1 MRNTVVF
8 VLVTC
13 FSIATAEY
21 FTKNAKCAQSGKSE
35 LVDSESSCNLDLDNM
50 HRQEQSDSKLS
61 NTTQRESNR
70 IQGTKVDGLEDIDK
84 HDSHENGEFFKFTF
98 QIKKYPHLSRN
109 YTKKKIVKVKLDKLL
124 SRRKT

>member
-13 FSIATAEY
+13 FSIATAEF
-21 FTKNAKCAQSGKSE
+21 FTKNAKCVQSGKSE
-35 LVDSESSCNLDLDNM
+35 LVDSESSCNLDLDNI

-61 NTTQRESNR
+61 NTTQRESKR

-84 HDSHENGEFFKFTF
+84 HDAHENGEFFKYAF
-98 QIKKYPHLSRN
+98 QIKEISSFISEFYR
-109 YTKKKIVKVKLDKLL
+109 KKIVKDKLDKLL